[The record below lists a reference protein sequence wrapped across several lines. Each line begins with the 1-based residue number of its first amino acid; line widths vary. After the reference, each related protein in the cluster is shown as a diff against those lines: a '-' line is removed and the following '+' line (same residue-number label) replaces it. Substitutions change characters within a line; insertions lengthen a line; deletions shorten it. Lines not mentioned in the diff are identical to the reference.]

1 MTGFFVRIMEDA
13 PQIFLD
19 IALPPVRFLSCQ
31 RCGITFAWT
40 GWEQQ
45 MDGQEPAYCPGC
57 RHLLALTRRW
67 GVVKWFDA
75 RKGFGF
81 ITMTDGTDVFV
92 RRRDIRGRKNLRK
105 GQLVQFRLKE
115 GRNGARATS
124 VRIQNRPA
132 PE

>member
-1 MTGFFVRIMEDA
+1 MDDLQSLLSLQLA
-13 PQIFLD
+13 PD
-19 IALPPVRFLSCQ
+19 RFLTCQ
-31 RCGITFAWT
+31 HCGITFVWT

-45 MDGQEPAYCPGC
+45 HDAQEPDHCPGC

-81 ITMTDGTDVFV
+81 ITMADGTDVFV
-92 RRRDIRGRKNLRK
+92 RRRDLKGRKNLRK

-115 GRNGARATS
+115 GKNGVRAAS
-124 VRIQNRPA
+124 VRVQNRPA
-132 PE
+132 SE

>member
-1 MTGFFVRIMEDA
+1 
-13 PQIFLD
+13 
-19 IALPPVRFLSCQ
+19 
-31 RCGITFAWT
+31 
-40 GWEQQ
+40 